1 MKRHSKDAPVPP
13 APSGL
18 SPEAVRWWERLHREF
33 DLDDQAAHFLL
44 EAALRAFDR
53 ANEAARLID
62 EHGIA
67 IKDRFG
73 QLRANPAV
81 AAERDARAQMLA
93 AFRQLGLDIIPPG
106 PVGRPPGK

>member
-1 MKRHSKDAPVPP
+1 MTAPKTATPP
-13 APSGL
+13 PPKGL
-18 SPEAVRWWERLHREF
+18 STEAQRWWRELHSEF
-33 DLDDQAAHFLL
+33 DLDDKGAAFLL

-67 IKDRFG
+67 TKDRFG

-81 AAERDARAQMLA
+81 AAERDARSQMLM
-93 AFRQLGLDIIPPG
+93 AFKQLGLDVIPPG